1 VDGMAATASFGGEDG
16 GVEETQG
23 CGVRAG
29 VGIACAAVA
38 ISDLGGSLISGS
50 GTAG

>member
-1 VDGMAATASFGGEDG
+1 MTGAASFGGDDG

-29 VGIACAAVA
+29 VGINCAAVV
-38 ISDLGGSLISGS
+38 ISDVDSSLTSGLGGSG
-50 GTAG
+50 